1 MRAFITGVS
10 GFIGSHLAKHLT
22 DRGEFVVGLMR
33 DSVPLAWTRHALE
46 KTNIVYGDLSD
57 LNLLRRVLVDYNID
71 TVFHLGSVA
80 IVKKAQKDPVDT
92 FSTNV
97 MGTVN
102 LLEACR
108 QVGLRKR
115 ILVHITDKIYGNTLD
130 ADVFSPYKPLEVYS
144 ASKVC
149 QDVVAQSYETAYDM
163 EVLRTRSCNVFG
175 LDYNDRII
183 PNTIRAALS
192 GKRPV
197 IYEGENTMRQ
207 YIYIDDLLSA
217 FHALME
223 TGRYGPWN
231 IATDIILSQS
241 QVVEE
246 ILRHPRFAG
255 IEPERVKRVA
265 PQEISRQSIRCSEF
279 LWRPKFSFREGIDAT
294 VEGFE
299 KWGI

>member
-33 DSVPLAWTRHALE
+33 DSVPLDWIYHALQ
-46 KTNIVYGDLSD
+46 NARLVDGDLSD
-57 LNLLRRVLVDYNID
+57 VGLLRRILVDYDVD

-80 IVKKAQKDPVDT
+80 IVKKAQKDPVDA

-108 QVGLRKR
+108 QVGLTKR
-115 ILVHITDKIYGNTLD
+115 ILVHVTDKIYGNMLD
-130 ADVFSPYKPLEVYS
+130 ADVDSPYMPLEVYS

-149 QDVVAQSYETAYDM
+149 QDVAAQSYETAYDM

-183 PNTIRAALS
+183 PNTIRAALA

-197 IYEGENTMRQ
+197 VYEGENTVRQ

-217 FHALME
+217 FDALME
-223 TGRYGPWN
+223 SGRRGPWN
-231 IATDIILSQS
+231 IATDIVLSQS

-255 IEPERVKRVA
+255 IEPQRVRRTA
-265 PQEISRQSIRCSEF
+265 PQEISQQSIRCSEF
-279 LWRPKFSFREGIDAT
+279 GWRPRFNFREGIDAT